1 MRSWTIR
8 PPEERALL
16 NPSFCSCLL
25 WHAASGYERAVQ
37 TPLPFDLAFVVLPI
51 VLHRQTRESLPRA
64 ARTSLAV
71 WIDEHPLA
79 RSYVADRARVLLTF
93 TKEAMI
99 FGGMYGLLDLAGV
112 KVMANAGWKKRIDAD
127 LKTATDEVRECAK
140 RAEFVGKWLAGSG
153 NSGTVMAILG
163 VRP

>member
-25 WHAASGYERAVQ
+25 WHAASGYQEAVQ
-37 TPLPFDLAFVVLPI
+37 APLPFDLAFLVLPL
-51 VLHRQTRESLPRA
+51 VLRRQTRESLPRA
-64 ARTSLAV
+64 TRTSLAV
-71 WIDEHPLA
+71 WINEHPLA
-79 RSYVADRARVLLTF
+79 RSHVAAGARLLLPF

-99 FGGMYGLLDLAGV
+99 FGGMHGLLDLAGV
-112 KVMANAGWKKRIDAD
+112 RVRANTEWEGRIVAD
-127 LKTATDEVRECAK
+127 LRTSTDEVRDCAK
-140 RAEFVGKWLAGSG
+140 RAEFVGKWLARSG

>member
-1 MRSWTIR
+1 MKSWTTR

-16 NPSFCSCLL
+16 NPGFCSCLL
-25 WHAASGYERAVQ
+25 WHAASGYQAAVQ
-37 TPLPFDLAFVVLPI
+37 APLPFDLAFLVLPI

-64 ARTSLAV
+64 TRTSLAV

-79 RSYVADRARVLLTF
+79 RSHVADRGRTLLPF
-93 TKEAMI
+93 SKEAMI
-99 FGGMYGLLDLAGV
+99 LGGMHGLLDLNGV
-112 KVMANAGWKKRIDAD
+112 VVRANPQWKKRIVAE
-127 LKTATDEVRECAK
+127 LITSTDEVRDCAK

-153 NSGTVMAILG
+153 SSGTVMAILG

>member
-1 MRSWTIR
+1 MKSWITR

-16 NPSFCSCLL
+16 NPGFCSCLL
-25 WHAASGYERAVQ
+25 WQAASGYQAAGQ
-37 TPLPFDLAFVVLPI
+37 APLPFDIAFLVLPI

-64 ARTSLAV
+64 TRTSLAV
-71 WIDEHPLA
+71 WINEHPLA
-79 RSYVADRARVLLTF
+79 RSHVADRARMLLRF

-99 FGGMYGLLDLAGV
+99 FGGMHALLDLNGV
-112 KVMANAGWKKRIDAD
+112 AVSANPQWKTRIAAD
-127 LKTATDEVRECAK
+127 LRTSTDEVRDCAK

-153 NSGTVMAILG
+153 SSGTVMAILG